1 MKSGIKI
8 QKQLVRERTKKL
20 SLLVRAVL
28 PLALNPVVTSTVY
41 FEKQVYRLDRLRH
54 SSGMVGV
61 TIELS
66 SPEPNTWQVGDSLVL
81 CVKSR

>member
-1 MKSGIKI
+1 MKSGIQI
-8 QKQLVRERTKKL
+8 QKWLVRERTKKL

-28 PLALNPVVTSTVY
+28 PLAPNPVATSTVY
-41 FEKQVYRLDRLRH
+41 FEKQVYRLDKLRH

-61 TIELS
+61 TIELVPRGS
-66 SPEPNTWQVGDSLVL
+66 NTWQVDDSLVL